1 MLWVLVK
8 SNFHIMKKYIVL
20 IFLTYSISSH
30 SQKLDS
36 LFTIKNSL
44 IRKIKI
50 LNDSLIK
57 TEKEINKLETQ
68 EKLSTIPKNN
78 IKIYTLGTTYLR
90 EKPSFSSRKIKTV
103 PHNSEITLLDYEVE
117 SRYFKISFD
126 SLSGFISE
134 LSIHKN
140 RNTRNYIQSFKL
152 KKIKANRIKKEESA
166 RVKQIELD
174 KKYIAKYGRK
184 TYDKLKKGY
193 FWIGMSKEMA
203 IIALGEPNKKNK
215 TVNSWKTREQWVYSD
230 SELYLYFEN
239 GKLSSY
245 QN

>member
-1 MLWVLVK
+1 
-8 SNFHIMKKYIVL
+8 MKRYIVL
-20 IFLTYSISSH
+20 IFLTYNTSSY

-36 LFTIKNSL
+36 LFTVKNSL
-44 IRKIKI
+44 IRKIKL

-57 TEKEINKLETQ
+57 TEKEINKLETK
-68 EKLSTIPKNN
+68 EELSTIQKSN

-90 EKPSFSSRKIKTV
+90 EKPSFSSRKIKTI
-103 PHNSEITLLDYEVE
+103 PHNSEITLLDYEVD
-117 SRYFKISFD
+117 SNYFKISFD

-152 KKIKANRIKKEESA
+152 KRIKANRIKKEENA

-174 KKYIAKYGRK
+174 KKYIAEYGRK

-203 IIALGEPNKKNK
+203 ILSLGEPNKKNK
-215 TVNSWKTREQWVYSD
+215 SVNSWETREQWVYPNSG
-230 SELYLYFEN
+230 LYLYFKN